1 MSELLGIFSIT
12 LFFTSIIFLPTFKKT
27 DNRNFK
33 LYNSSFDLKT
43 LSILI
48 ILNIIL
54 LLTLVGVKLSYI
66 NFAGYLAYS
75 IFVLYFL

>member
-1 MSELLGIFSIT
+1 MIELLDIFIIT
-12 LFFTSIIFLPTFKKT
+12 LFFTSIIFLPTFKKM
-27 DNRNFK
+27 DNKNFK

-66 NFAGYLAYS
+66 NYTISEYETGRRE
-75 IFVLYFL
+75 